1 MRFSGRVRRMAAL
14 AVACSGVRAA
24 AGCRRWRS
32 LRSRRPGRAGETLP
46 GWPAAGSPAGQ
57 IVHPVH
63 DLPHLAVESAFG
75 ITDGLLAELAA
86 GAHGE
91 AGRAT
96 AARDTRRAKHG
107 RIVTG
112 AAAGIPAAQ
121 WLTAGHRRAKTVTNC
136 VANRFGRRPDTPRG
150 VRDLLRRWAVC
161 RPAAPC
167 GSPGPSTSR
176 PPTAGCRRADIGG
189 LAAVCG
195 SEGSWHRSTIA
206 G

>member
-1 MRFSGRVRRMAAL
+1 
-14 AVACSGVRAA
+14 
-24 AGCRRWRS
+24 
-32 LRSRRPGRAGETLP
+32 
-46 GWPAAGSPAGQ
+46 
-57 IVHPVH
+57 VHPVH

-150 VRDLLRRWAVC
+150 VRDRAAGTTTPPLPSCWTAWTMTPS
-161 RPAAPC
+161 PA
-167 GSPGPSTSR
+167 R
-176 PPTAGCRRADIGG
+176 
-189 LAAVCG
+189 
-195 SEGSWHRSTIA
+195 
-206 G
+206 